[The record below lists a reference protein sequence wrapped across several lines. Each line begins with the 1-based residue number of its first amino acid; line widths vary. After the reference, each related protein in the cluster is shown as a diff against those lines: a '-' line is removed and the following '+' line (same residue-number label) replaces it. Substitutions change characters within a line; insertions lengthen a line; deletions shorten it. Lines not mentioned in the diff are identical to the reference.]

1 MPGLIDSTEGLS
13 LGDTLQ
19 FQREIGS
26 SGLIIVSDDY
36 VVAGSMVA
44 EDGTLM
50 VDESSV
56 QMVTQPT

>member
-26 SGLIIVSDDY
+26 AGLIIVSDDY
-36 VVAGSMVA
+36 VVAGSMIT
-44 EDGTLM
+44 EDSVLM